1 MDIRIAVASLALALA
16 GAQPAAPA
24 RAEAGD
30 ATARPAYRTE
40 FLAAAVALAAGRTED
55 YERRRRHLQPYV
67 LAPYLDYAG
76 LRRDLRTLE
85 PARARAFLGEQAGTQ
100 LGAQFRREWLTELAR
115 RQDWPAFIED
125 DREDAGAAPGLR
137 CLRLRARLEQGDGAG
152 VREELLALWPTG
164 QGLPDACDPAIAHGR
179 AQGWLDASHTWQR
192 LRLAMD
198 AGNAGL
204 ASHLAKQLPPDQRAD
219 GERLARAHADP
230 AGTLAAAATW
240 GDEAIAREAAAWAL
254 RQRARSGIDD
264 AMAQWRVLEPRL
276 TFTADQRAAILREL
290 ALYAAVD
297 FRADAEDWFERVPQA
312 ARDEQLAQWQL
323 RAALARLDW
332 TAVKAV
338 ANGLPAP
345 LSDTPQPRYWRAR
358 ALAELGQDQAASD
371 AFAALASESNF
382 HGFLAAD
389 RAGLPYS
396 ICPDEVAPDPDRAAA
411 LRELADLARALE
423 LHAVG
428 WRAEAA
434 RAWDHQMASLS
445 PEDRDQ
451 ALLLAAGQGWHDRA
465 VFALNSGDN
474 LRKYA
479 LRFPVAQRATV
490 ERETAANGIDPAWVY
505 ALIRAESAWQ
515 PDARSH
521 ADAWGLMQLIPATG
535 RQMARELSV
544 PWNGTS
550 TLLDAATNIRL
561 GTRYLAQQAE
571 RFAGSPWLASA
582 AYNAGPAP
590 VQRWLGQRDAL
601 PADVFIETIPY
612 KETREYVARVLAFSV
627 IYDWR
632 LYGKARPMSSRL
644 PDPGERYG
652 GVPAPEQARPVQ
664 CARPP
669 IAANATGAD
678 RSRSA
683 GAP

>member
-1 MDIRIAVASLALALA
+1 
-16 GAQPAAPA
+16 
-24 RAEAGD
+24 
-30 ATARPAYRTE
+30 
-40 FLAAAVALAAGRTED
+40 
-55 YERRRRHLQPYV
+55 
-67 LAPYLDYAG
+67 
-76 LRRDLRTLE
+76 
-85 PARARAFLGEQAGTQ
+85 
-100 LGAQFRREWLTELAR
+100 
-115 RQDWPAFIED
+115 
-125 DREDAGAAPGLR
+125 
-137 CLRLRARLEQGDGAG
+137 
-152 VREELLALWPTG
+152 
-164 QGLPDACDPAIAHGR
+164 
-179 AQGWLDASHTWQR
+179 
-192 LRLAMD
+192 
-198 AGNAGL
+198 
-204 ASHLAKQLPPDQRAD
+204 
-219 GERLARAHADP
+219 
-230 AGTLAAAATW
+230 
-240 GDEAIAREAAAWAL
+240 
-254 RQRARSGIDD
+254 
-264 AMAQWRVLEPRL
+264 
-276 TFTADQRAAILREL
+276 
-290 ALYAAVD
+290 
-297 FRADAEDWFERVPQA
+297 
-312 ARDEQLAQWQL
+312 
-323 RAALARLDW
+323 
-332 TAVKAV
+332 
-338 ANGLPAP
+338 
-345 LSDTPQPRYWRAR
+345 
-358 ALAELGQDQAASD
+358 
-371 AFAALASESNF
+371 
-382 HGFLAAD
+382 
-389 RAGLPYS
+389 
-396 ICPDEVAPDPDRAAA
+396 
-411 LRELADLARALE
+411 
-423 LHAVG
+423 
-428 WRAEAA
+428 
-434 RAWDHQMASLS
+434 
-445 PEDRDQ
+445 
-451 ALLLAAGQGWHDRA
+451 
-465 VFALNSGDN
+465 
-474 LRKYA
+474 
-479 LRFPVAQRATV
+479 V

>member
-1 MDIRIAVASLALALA
+1 M
-16 GAQPAAPA
+16 Q
-24 RAEAGD
+24 
-30 ATARPAYRTE
+30 
-40 FLAAAVALAAGRTED
+40 
-55 YERRRRHLQPYV
+55 
-67 LAPYLDYAG
+67 
-76 LRRDLRTLE
+76 
-85 PARARAFLGEQAGTQ
+85 
-100 LGAQFRREWLTELAR
+100 
-115 RQDWPAFIED
+115 
-125 DREDAGAAPGLR
+125 
-137 CLRLRARLEQGDGAG
+137 
-152 VREELLALWPTG
+152 
-164 QGLPDACDPAIAHGR
+164 
-179 AQGWLDASHTWQR
+179 
-192 LRLAMD
+192 
-198 AGNAGL
+198 
-204 ASHLAKQLPPDQRAD
+204 
-219 GERLARAHADP
+219 
-230 AGTLAAAATW
+230 
-240 GDEAIAREAAAWAL
+240 
-254 RQRARSGIDD
+254 
-264 AMAQWRVLEPRL
+264 
-276 TFTADQRAAILREL
+276 
-290 ALYAAVD
+290 
-297 FRADAEDWFERVPQA
+297 
-312 ARDEQLAQWQL
+312 
-323 RAALARLDW
+323 
-332 TAVKAV
+332 AV

-345 LSDTPQPRYWRAR
+345 LADTPQPRYWRAR
-358 ALAELGQDQAASD
+358 ALAELGQGQAARD
-371 AFAALASESNF
+371 AFAALAGESNF

-389 RAGLPYS
+389 RAGLPCS
-396 ICPDEVAPDPDRAAA
+396 ICPHEVAPDAARAAELRA
-411 LRELADLARALE
+411 LTDLARALE

-434 RAWDHQMASLS
+434 RAWDHQMLSLS
-445 PEDRDQ
+445 PDDRDQ

-535 RQMARELSV
+535 RQMARELAV

-669 IAANATGAD
+669 VAATAAAVRD
-678 RSRSA
+678 RGRA
-683 GAP
+683 AP